1 MTYIIKMVWQK
12 YNMVSRGSP
21 GPSRELTALSKIHDN
36 SFSYKYHLYGK
47 KVPQLV
53 NLRCHIIF
61 DYDLLSMLCSYN
73 VNAYSIL
80 WLYIKVRE
88 LQCPFNFLKF
98 FRHIT
103 LFEFWFDFYLISLE
117 CLSFSISNL
126 TWCIKASLR
135 VIYLSHVI
143 LTNNLAYSSP
153 SQQNNYT

>member
-21 GPSRELTALSKIHDN
+21 GPSRELSALSKIHDN

-73 VNAYSIL
+73 FNAYSIL

-103 LFEFWFDFYLISLE
+103 LFEFWFDFYLISLMFIFFDFQSYMMYTMYK
-117 CLSFSISNL
+117 SFFTSNIFVSCYYYKQFGIFITIS
-126 TWCIKASLR
+126 TK
-135 VIYLSHVI
+135 
-143 LTNNLAYSSP
+143 
-153 SQQNNYT
+153 